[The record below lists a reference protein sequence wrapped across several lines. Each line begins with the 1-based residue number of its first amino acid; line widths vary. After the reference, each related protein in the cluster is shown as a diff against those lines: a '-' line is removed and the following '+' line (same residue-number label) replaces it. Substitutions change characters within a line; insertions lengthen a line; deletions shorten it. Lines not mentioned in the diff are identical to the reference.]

1 MRVIV
6 YVRDYCC
13 PDRIQS
19 FMLEFQRPANAN
31 CTAME
36 ADPNVRPHFFKD
48 DGIWQGADPVD
59 VVPSYA
65 RPGEPF

>member
-1 MRVIV
+1 
-6 YVRDYCC
+6 
-13 PDRIQS
+13 
-19 FMLEFQRPANAN
+19 MLEFQRPANAN